1 MTYAEK
7 HILETYSTIFEN
19 LSFKS
24 KVKLLQKMVTALK
37 AEVPRQKK
45 DFFTS
50 FGAFAPNKTAEEIV
64 KEIKK
69 SRSFKDKDLY
79 L

>member
-24 KVKLLQKMVTALK
+24 KVKLLQKMVTALRRRYSAK
-37 AEVPRQKK
+37 KKTFSLLLVPLRLIKLQKK
-45 DFFTS
+45 
-50 FGAFAPNKTAEEIV
+50 
-64 KEIKK
+64 
-69 SRSFKDKDLY
+69 L
-79 L
+79 